1 MRRSGEDKK
10 GMRAY
15 SDVIIIGA
23 GAAGLFCAGLLA
35 QEGKSDK
42 DFPPLS
48 VTIFEKND
56 RIGKKLSATG
66 NGRCNFT
73 NLHMST
79 DCYYGDNG
87 WMENVLGR
95 VTPQKVIDQF
105 AIMGVL
111 HRERDGYVYPHTNQ
125 AGTVIRALEQACR
138 AEQIHMELDCLVKGI
153 YWKSKK
159 EGFEVTTSR
168 GTMSCRIL
176 VVASGSA
183 ASKELGG
190 DTSGYEM
197 LQRLRLHV
205 GNIYPGLTGLRCP
218 GKWWKQVAGTR
229 IQGTFSL
236 LVDGEEKRGET
247 GEIQIVKDGVSG
259 IPVFQLCRVA
269 AEALD
274 QGKRVRGIIDFVPAL
289 SKEKLQKWSGEH
301 GIQGLVPEKWLPVL
315 ETRDVSCLKNYTF
328 DVADTFGLER
338 AQVAAGGVELSQ
350 VDPTSMEVR
359 QMPNLFLLGEIL
371 DVDGKCGGY
380 NLHFAWA
387 TAMLAAETI
396 AGRVKDSDT
405 PWIPGNISNVN

>member
-1 MRRSGEDKK
+1 MK
-10 GMRAY
+10 AY
-15 SDVIIIGA
+15 SDVIIVGA
-23 GAAGLFCAGLLA
+23 GAAGLLCAGLLA
-35 QEGKSDK
+35 QVRIGNKGSS
-42 DFPPLS
+42 PCS
-48 VTIFEKND
+48 VTILEKNN

-73 NLHMST
+73 NLHMSS
-79 DCYYGDNG
+79 DCYYGDSE
-87 WMENVLGR
+87 WLEVVLGR

-105 AIMGVL
+105 AAMGVL

-125 AGTVIRALEQACR
+125 AGTVIRALKQACR
-138 AEQIHMELDCLVKGI
+138 AEQIHMELDCLVEGF
-153 YWKSKK
+153 YRKSKK
-159 EGFEVTTSR
+159 QGFEVTTSR
-168 GTMSCRIL
+168 GTISCRIL

-197 LQRLRLHV
+197 VQRLGLRV

-259 IPVFQLCRVA
+259 IPVFQLSRVA
-269 AEALD
+269 AEALKKR
-274 QGKRVRGIIDFVPAL
+274 KRVQGVIDFVPAL
-289 SKEKLQKWSGEH
+289 SGEELQKWSEKH
-301 GIQGLVPEKWLPVL
+301 GIQGLAPEKWLPVL
-315 ETRDVSCLKNYTF
+315 ETRNVSCLKNYTF
-328 DVADTFGLER
+328 DVTETFGLER

-350 VDPTSMEVR
+350 VDPDSMEVR
-359 QMPNLFLLGEIL
+359 QVPNLFLLGEIL

-387 TAMLAAETI
+387 TAMLAADAI
-396 AGRVKDSDT
+396 AGRMEVKHVTTDT
-405 PWIPGNISNVN
+405 M